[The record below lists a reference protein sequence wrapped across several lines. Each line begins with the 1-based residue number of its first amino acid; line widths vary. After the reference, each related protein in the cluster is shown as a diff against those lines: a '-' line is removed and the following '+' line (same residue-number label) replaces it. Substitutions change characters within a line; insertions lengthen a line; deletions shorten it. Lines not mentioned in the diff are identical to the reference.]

1 MGKSIQGF
9 ATSSLKTSQKKVA
22 ILLATFQGHRYL
34 EEQLHSFLDQSH
46 QNWELWV
53 SDDGSSDQTLAI
65 LDDFKNK
72 LAKNHMSIQ
81 FGPQK
86 GFAANFLSLTC
97 HDDILADYYA
107 YSDQD
112 DVWEKEKLARALSW
126 LESVPDDI
134 PALYCGRT
142 RLVDK
147 HKNVIG
153 LSPLFDKPPNFA
165 NALVQNIG
173 GGNTMIFNNVARKL
187 LQATGECIPVITHD
201 WWAYILISG
210 CGGKVFYDSTPML
223 IYRQHENNL
232 VGMNSSWS
240 DRLKRL
246 RMLLQ
251 GRFKEWN
258 DANIIALE
266 SIEYRLIPENRS
278 ILEQF
283 AAARRKSL
291 LPRLIHL
298 KRSGI
303 YRQTLLGNLG
313 LILAAVL
320 GKL

>member
-22 ILLATFQGHRYL
+22 ILLATFQGQRYL